1 MAAKILKDEIYEQV
15 ELISETGNDFAD
27 DEEYA
32 AAIEKFKEA
41 LALVPEPKH
50 EWEAGTWLYQSIGNM
65 YFMLDDYEN
74 AAKFFADAI
83 LSQEGKINSFNQMRL
98 GQASLEMKQEDKALE
113 HLLKAYRMGGKKLF
127 AEEDTKYLAFL
138 GKRVKL

>member
-41 LALVPEPKH
+41 LELVPEPKH
-50 EWEAGTWLYQSIGNM
+50 EWEAGTWLYASIGNM

-74 AAKFFADAI
+74 AAKFFNDAVQ
-83 LSQEGKINSFNQMRL
+83 SQEGKLNSFNQMRL
-98 GQASLEMKQEDKALE
+98 GQSSLEMKQEDKALE
-113 HLLKAYRMGGKKLF
+113 HLLKAYRMGGKNLF